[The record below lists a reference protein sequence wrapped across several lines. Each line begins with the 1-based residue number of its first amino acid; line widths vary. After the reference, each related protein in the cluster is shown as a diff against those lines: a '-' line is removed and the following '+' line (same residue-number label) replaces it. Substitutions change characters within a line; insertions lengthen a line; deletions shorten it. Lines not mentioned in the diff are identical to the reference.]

1 METVEHLMENL
12 NTRAVGTVVVATGA
26 ALWWFQPGQKKYNL
40 PPSPYWTLPLVG
52 DIFRKSGLFV
62 GSINKRDLCFFGH

>member
-1 METVEHLMENL
+1 METVEQLLENL
-12 NTRAVGTVVVATGA
+12 NSWAVGAVVVATGA

-52 DIFRKSGLFV
+52 NIFRKSGLFL
-62 GSINKRDLCFFGH
+62 GLINKMGLHFFGH